1 MTLSCREQV
10 RLFLSFRVW
19 GTRRRSCQWHLR
31 SGAAIICF
39 LAQPHNSHAHYFILQ
54 ATCRAGAR
62 CCHGFL
68 KTWPQPSS
76 STLVWR
82 PRAGAGFKLRCVR
95 AVSTQVASWLQA
107 PVVWENDG
115 VSSACISDACTSATS
130 IFSCLPG
137 FCLPSTCLLFP
148 LLMSQSLPVIKSAGI
163 HRRGSIIFW
172 QEDGNRTIPR
182 SN

>member
-1 MTLSCREQV
+1 MTPSSSGCHHMLKSYLVSWPSPTTVMPTDSSCRQLV
-10 RLFLSFRVW
+10 
-19 GTRRRSCQWHLR
+19 G
-31 SGAAIICF
+31 
-39 LAQPHNSHAHYFILQ
+39 P
-54 ATCRAGAR
+54 GAR

-82 PRAGAGFKLRCVR
+82 PRAGAGFQLRWVR

-107 PVVWENDG
+107 PVVWENYG

-130 IFSCLPG
+130 VFSCLPG